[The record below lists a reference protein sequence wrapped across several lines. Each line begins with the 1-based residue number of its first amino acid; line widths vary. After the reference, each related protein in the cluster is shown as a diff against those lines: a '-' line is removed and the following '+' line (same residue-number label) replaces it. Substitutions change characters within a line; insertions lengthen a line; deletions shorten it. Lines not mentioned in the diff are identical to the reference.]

1 MPKKRS
7 LPPRFLKHKA
17 KGLYLKLGV
26 RLVAR
31 GLTSRFIHR
40 DFVHV
45 PLQRLGVLIG
55 KGGGV
60 KKELEDRLGVKL
72 SIDSEGGIV
81 EVRLTEGGDPSSLFK
96 ARDVVL
102 AIANGFSP
110 ERAFKLLDEEASLAI
125 IDLGEY
131 AGDSKEALTRIKG
144 RIIGEGGKARRIIE
158 EATGA
163 LVSVADDKVAI
174 IGDYEA
180 IEVAKRAVEMLAE
193 GRQHSTVYGFL
204 MRKRREMKR
213 RKMGAA

>member
-1 MPKKRS
+1 MS
-7 LPPRFLKHKA
+7 SH
-17 KGLYLKLGV
+17 
-26 RLVAR
+26 
-31 GLTSRFIHR
+31 FIHR
-40 DFVHV
+40 DFVHI
-45 PLQRLGVLIG
+45 PLERLGVLIG

-60 KKELEDRLGVKL
+60 KKELEERLGVKL
-72 SIDSEGGIV
+72 NIDSEGGVV
-81 EVRLTEGGDPSSLFK
+81 EVRLTEGRDPSSLFK

-110 ERAFKLLDEEASLAI
+110 ERAFKLLDEEASLTI

-174 IGDYEA
+174 IGSYEA

-193 GRQHSTVYGFL
+193 GRQHSTVYAFL
-204 MRKRREMKR
+204 MRKRRELKR
-213 RKMGAA
+213 RKLGIA